1 MGTRFEQELDFVQCL
16 ANPHY
21 LHCACTNPRAPSRAP
36 ATRLCS
42 HRPAPPLSPP
52 PPLPPSPSCAPAV
65 LAENGFLKDEE
76 FLEYLRYLQYWA
88 DPRYARFIRYPH
100 CLQMLRILL
109 ESPQFRHEVGQM
121 GFVKYVYDQQMY
133 HWKHYLKNVYMIDG
147 SLPAAPVTA
156 AAEGAEEGQG

>member
-1 MGTRFEQELDFVQCL
+1 MCSASRTRTTSTVR
-16 ANPHY
+16 ASNPVR
-21 LHCACTNPRAPSRAP
+21 PRAP
-36 ATRLCS
+36 
-42 HRPAPPLSPP
+42 PPRGCAHIAPP
-52 PPLPPSPSCAPAV
+52 PPPSCPPAV

-88 DPRYARFIRYPH
+88 GPSYAKFIRYPH

-147 SLPAAPVTA
+147 SLPPVPVA
-156 AAEGAEEGQG
+156 SAEGAEEGQG

>member
-1 MGTRFEQELDFVQCL
+1 MCSASRTRTTSTVR
-16 ANPHY
+16 ASNPVR
-21 LHCACTNPRAPSRAP
+21 PRAPPPRGCA
-36 ATRLCS
+36 
-42 HRPAPPLSPP
+42 HIAPPRPS